1 MCGIFG
7 RIHADGSPIDSLAF
21 LRQLNTMVHRG
32 PDAYGVCLTS
42 LGTGRTITAY
52 NCPPGEN
59 SWHFDVGLGH
69 RRLSILDLSEAA
81 SQPMTDTE
89 GKLWITF
96 NGEVYNFAALRR
108 ELAGRGHTFRTD
120 HSDTEVLL
128 YAFKEW
134 GEKCLDHLRGMFAFA
149 ILDLKSRRFFLAR
162 DRIGK
167 KPIYFSARPEGF
179 QFASELK
186 AILADQHT
194 PRRIDPVALA
204 QYLIFNYIPAPR
216 TIFQDIRKLPA
227 GHFAWVELD
236 RPDRIQVKEYW
247 TLRYQPESERNLE
260 DWIEEFD
267 AEFTEAVQLRMISD
281 VPLGALLSG
290 GIDSTTVVR
299 AMSRLANKPVK
310 TFSVGFQEERYS
322 ELKWARQVAKRYG
335 TEHYEEIVRPDTI
348 SLLPKLAAQ
357 YDEPFADDSA
367 LPTFYVCEMARRYV
381 TVILSGDGGDELF
394 AGYNQYGMSQKLNR
408 IDWVP
413 LPLRRLIFG
422 TTARLWPE
430 NITGKGLLTLLSQD
444 PYGRCLEQR
453 GKPAALKF
461 LAPEVRQTVLREA
474 DLHGFFVRAWEK
486 APQDSISRIQFI
498 DTKTYLPEDILV
510 KLDRASMLNSLE
522 ARSPLLDHKV
532 VELAARIPTRFKFT
546 GHEKKYLLKQILL
559 PDFGPD
565 FVSRRKTGFGFPM
578 NRWFRTDLAPY
589 VREQLL
595 STNGNLPSE
604 INRQAV
610 KGLVASYKRGNRD
623 LSGYIWNL
631 LMLNAWTELYG
642 KGKLA

>member
-7 RIHADGSPIDSLAF
+7 RIYPDGKPIDSAVF
-21 LRQLNTMVHRG
+21 LRQLDTMIHRG
-32 PDAYGVCLTS
+32 PDAYGIHLTS
-42 LGTGRTITAY
+42 LGTGRTLTAY
-52 NCPPGEN
+52 NRPPGEN

-89 GKLWITF
+89 GKLWLTF
-96 NGEVYNFAALRR
+96 NGEVYNFVAVRR
-108 ELAGRGHTFRTD
+108 ELAGRGHAFRTD
-120 HSDTEVLL
+120 HSDTEVVL

-134 GEKCLDHLRGMFAFA
+134 GERCLDHLRGMFAFA
-149 ILDLKSRRFFLAR
+149 ILDLKSRRLFLAR

-167 KPIYFSARPEGF
+167 KPIYFSALPEGF

-186 AILADQHT
+186 AILADHHT
-194 PRRIDPVALA
+194 RRRIDPVALA

-227 GHFAWVELD
+227 GHFAWVELE
-236 RPDRIQVKEYW
+236 RPGKIQVKEYW
-247 TLRYQPESERNLE
+247 TLCYQPENERNLG
-260 DWIEEFD
+260 DWVEEFD
-267 AEFTEAVQLRMISD
+267 AEFSEAVQLRMISD

-290 GIDSTTVVR
+290 GIDSTVVVR
-299 AMSRLANKPVK
+299 AMSRFANKPVK
-310 TFSVGFQEERYS
+310 TFSVGFQEEQHS

-335 TEHYEEIVRPDTI
+335 TEHYEEIVRPDAI
-348 SLLPKLAAQ
+348 ALLPKLAAQ

-367 LPTFYVCEMARRYV
+367 LPTYYVCEMARRNV
-381 TVILSGDGGDELF
+381 TVVLSGDGGDELF

-474 DLHGFFVRAWEK
+474 DLHGFFFRAWEK

-532 VELAARIPTRFKFT
+532 VELAARIPTRFKYSDN
-546 GHEKKYLLKQILL
+546 EKKYLLKQILL

-610 KGLVASYKRGNRD
+610 KRLVAFYKRGNRD

>member
-1 MCGIFG
+1 
-7 RIHADGSPIDSLAF
+7 
-21 LRQLNTMVHRG
+21 
-32 PDAYGVCLTS
+32 
-42 LGTGRTITAY
+42 
-52 NCPPGEN
+52 
-59 SWHFDVGLGH
+59 
-69 RRLSILDLSEAA
+69 
-81 SQPMTDTE
+81 
-89 GKLWITF
+89 
-96 NGEVYNFAALRR
+96 
-108 ELAGRGHTFRTD
+108 
-120 HSDTEVLL
+120 
-128 YAFKEW
+128 
-134 GEKCLDHLRGMFAFA
+134 
-149 ILDLKSRRFFLAR
+149 
-162 DRIGK
+162 
-167 KPIYFSARPEGF
+167 
-179 QFASELK
+179 
-186 AILADQHT
+186 
-194 PRRIDPVALA
+194 
-204 QYLIFNYIPAPR
+204 
-216 TIFQDIRKLPA
+216 
-227 GHFAWVELD
+227 
-236 RPDRIQVKEYW
+236 VKEYW
-247 TLRYQPESERNLE
+247 TLRYQPDNERNLR
-260 DWIEEFD
+260 DWVEEFD

-299 AMSRLANKPVK
+299 AMSRFANKPVK
-310 TFSVGFQEERYS
+310 TFSVGFQEEQHS

-335 TEHYEEIVRPDTI
+335 TEHYEEIVRPDAI
-348 SLLPKLAAQ
+348 ALLPKLAAQ

-367 LPTFYVCEMARRYV
+367 LPTYYVCEMARRNV
-381 TVILSGDGGDELF
+381 TVVLSGDGGDELF

-461 LAPEVRQTVLREA
+461 LTPEVRQTVLREA
-474 DLHGFFVRAWEK
+474 DLDGFFVRAWEK

-522 ARSPLLDHKV
+522 ARSPLLDHRV
-532 VELAARIPTRFKFT
+532 VELAARMPTRFKFT

-589 VREQLL
+589 VSEQLL
-595 STNGNLPSE
+595 STNGNLPCE
-604 INRQAV
+604 ISRQAV